1 MHPTQQGAEPPGDEL
16 ELVARARKGEQEAFE
31 QLLNRY
37 QARITRLVFSILKD
51 LMDTE
56 EVVQD
61 VFLTAFEKLD
71 QFRGDSR
78 FSTWVHR
85 IAVNAALMR
94 KRRGRTGVEVP
105 LEELMPAFDDRGHIA
120 VSVADWTEQADDP
133 VLRQEARAVIQE
145 AVAGLD
151 DKYQTVFLLRDV
163 EGLSTEETAS
173 ALGLGVPAVKSRLH
187 RARLFLRRELS
198 RYFEK
203 AEN

>member
-1 MHPTQQGAEPPGDEL
+1 MHPTQRSGDPPGDEP
-16 ELVARARKGEQEAFE
+16 ELVARARSGDQAAFE
-31 QLLNRY
+31 LILNRY

-61 VFLTAFEKLD
+61 VFLTVFEKID
-71 QFRGDSR
+71 QFRGESR
-78 FSTWVHR
+78 FSTWIHR

-94 KRRGRTGVEVP
+94 KRRDRTGADVS
-105 LEELMPAFDDRGHIA
+105 LEELMPEFDDRGHIA
-120 VSVADWTEQADDP
+120 VSVADWSEQAGDP
-133 VLRQEARAVIQE
+133 VLQQETQAVIQE

-163 EGLSTEETAS
+163 EGLSTEETAGV
-173 ALGLGVPAVKSRLH
+173 LGLGVPAVKSRLH
-187 RARLFLRRELS
+187 RARLFLRRELA
-198 RYFEK
+198 RYFEN